1 MSAVVLSTD
10 AAGVNKMKNSGTSVV
25 KPFLVVSK
33 RNRHGDWTGG
43 LTSLYF
49 KEVIFTSVRRRG
61 WKKTLEI
68 L

>member
-1 MSAVVLSTD
+1 MGTD
-10 AAGVNKMKNSGTSVV
+10 G
-25 KPFLVVSK
+25 
-33 RNRHGDWTGG
+33 WTG
-43 LTSLYF
+43 LYF

>member
-1 MSAVVLSTD
+1 MLSLGTWEGIEIYSEDSSVSGGDRETD
-10 AAGVNKMKNSGTSVV
+10 VGTAG
-25 KPFLVVSK
+25 
-33 RNRHGDWTGG
+33 WTG
-43 LTSLYF
+43 LYF